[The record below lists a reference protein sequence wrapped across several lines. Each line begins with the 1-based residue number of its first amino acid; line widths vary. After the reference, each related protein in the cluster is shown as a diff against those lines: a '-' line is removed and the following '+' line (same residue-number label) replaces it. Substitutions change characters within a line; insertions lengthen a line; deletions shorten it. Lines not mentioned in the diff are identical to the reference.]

1 MSTTDSADEKRASVE
16 KDLSEKYHHAAVE
29 VSASAVD
36 TGAALVYGEHGELD
50 PAEALRVR

>member
-16 KDLSEKYHHAAVE
+16 KDLSEKHHHAAVE